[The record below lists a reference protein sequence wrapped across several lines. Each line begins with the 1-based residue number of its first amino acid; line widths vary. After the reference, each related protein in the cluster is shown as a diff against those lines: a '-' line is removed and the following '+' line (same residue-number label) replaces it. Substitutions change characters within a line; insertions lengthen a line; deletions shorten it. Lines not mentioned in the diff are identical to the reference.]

1 MTADPLFYEQSI
13 TFLYTDDLER
23 HAAFYRDVMGLKLV
37 LEQSVAKIFQWT
49 PTSFLGVC
57 DKEGRPRGN
66 KGIMLTFLV
75 EDAQATYDRLLER
88 GVVFDEPLEAR
99 GGYNLRSAFFRDPE
113 GYVLE
118 IQEFM
123 DPRWPYPD
131 GRKPRAIAADPAE

>member
-1 MTADPLFYEQSI
+1 MSSLFYEQSI

-23 HAAFYRDVMGLKLV
+23 HAAFYRDVMGLTEV
-37 LEQSVAKIFQWT
+37 LDQGVAKIFQWT

-57 DKEGRPRGN
+57 DKKDRTRGN

-75 EDAQATYDRLLER
+75 EDAQKAYDELLAR

-99 GGYNLRSAFFRDPE
+99 GGFNLRSAFFRDPE

-118 IQEFM
+118 IQEFT
-123 DPRWPYPD
+123 DPRWPYPN
-131 GRKPRAIAADPAE
+131 GRRPKI